1 MFRALAVTP
10 VGVDWMTKNSTAGWF
25 AVVLGAFYLF
35 GTTQV
40 PVFNAGDQVGPRAF
54 PYLISIVVIC
64 CGLALIVKDRRS
76 AKRVPFSWNFVS
88 DRAIWLKILATMA
101 AGIVYGLILDDLG
114 YLIATFL
121 FMIVVSELI
130 NVGRHAQNLL
140 IAVLFSVVT
149 FVSFA
154 LILKLSLPR
163 GLLGGILPF

>member
-1 MFRALAVTP
+1 
-10 VGVDWMTKNSTAGWF
+10 MTKNSTTGWF
-25 AVVLGAFYLF
+25 AVALGALYLF

-54 PYLISIVVIC
+54 PYLVSFVVIC
-64 CGLALIVKDRRS
+64 CGLALVVKDMRS
-76 AKRVPFSWNFVS
+76 AKRTPFSWRFAA

-101 AGIVYGLILDDLG
+101 AGIIYGLILDDLG

-130 NVGRHAQNLL
+130 NVGRHMQNLV
-140 IAVLFSVVT
+140 IAVVFSVVT

>member
-1 MFRALAVTP
+1 
-10 VGVDWMTKNSTAGWF
+10 MTKNSTTGWF
-25 AVVLGAFYLF
+25 AVVLGALYLF

-40 PVFNAGDQVGPRAF
+40 PVFDAGDQVGPRAF
-54 PYLISIVVIC
+54 PYLVSAVVIL
-64 CGLALIVKDRRS
+64 CGLGLIVKDWRS
-76 AKRVPFSWNFVS
+76 AKRVPFSWGFAA

-101 AGIVYGLILDDLG
+101 AGIVYGIVLDDLG

-130 NVGRHAQNLL
+130 NVGRHAQNLV
-140 IAVLFSVVT
+140 IAVVFSVVT
-149 FVSFA
+149 FISFA